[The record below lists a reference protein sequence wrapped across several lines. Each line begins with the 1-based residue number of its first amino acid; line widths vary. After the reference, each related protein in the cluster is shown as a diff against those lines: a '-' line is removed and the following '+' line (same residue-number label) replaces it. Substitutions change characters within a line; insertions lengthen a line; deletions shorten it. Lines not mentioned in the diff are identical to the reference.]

1 MCGIGIICHHDSEF
15 YSSQFLKMSMVESQ
29 SELFEIELINKKRF
43 RIQLSLESALGL
55 TAPGLNNFPVIIVF
69 VY

>member
-15 YSSQFLKMSMVESQ
+15 YSSQFLKMSMVEFQ
-29 SELFEIELINKKRF
+29 SELFEIELINQKRF
-43 RIQLSLESALGL
+43 PFQLSLESALGL
-55 TAPGLNNFPVIIVF
+55 TAPGLNKFPVIIVF